1 VAKQLFS
8 TCSGRRWN
16 FLDSPNEK
24 ELSNI
29 CNRFGTIAVKKGF
42 ITEDQL
48 KAAMM
53 EQLED
58 NLYGRDHRIIGAIL
72 YKKGWIT
79 YDQVDVVLKELFK
92 ENIEKMGHR

>member
-1 VAKQLFS
+1 MV
-8 TCSGRRWN
+8 
-16 FLDSPNEK
+16 SPAEK
-24 ELSNI
+24 DISSL
-29 CNRFGTIAVKKGF
+29 CHRFGTIAVKKGF

-58 NLYGRDHRIIGAIL
+58 DLSGRDHRIIGAIL

-79 YDQVDVVLKELFK
+79 WDQVDSVLKELFR
-92 ENIEKMGHR
+92 EQ